1 MSGRNSSAFP
11 WNALISGADMGLYED
26 ALALYFQMV
35 EEDVEP
41 DEYTF
46 PRVLKACGG
55 VGMIQVGEEIH
66 RHVIR
71 FGFGNDTFVLNS
83 LVDMYDKCGDIV
95 KARYMFDR
103 IDDKDLVSW
112 NTMIIGYFPQS

>member
-1 MSGRNSSAFP
+1 
-11 WNALISGADMGLYED
+11 MGLYED

-35 EEDVEP
+35 EEDMEP

-55 VGMIQVGEEIH
+55 IVMIQVGEEIH

-71 FGFGNDTFVLNS
+71 LGLGDDTFVLNS
-83 LVDMYDKCGDIV
+83 LVDMYAKCGDIV
-95 KARYMFDR
+95 KARHLFDR
-103 IDDKDLVSW
+103 ITDNYLVSC
-112 NTMIIGYFPQS
+112 NTMIIGYFKHNLETEAC